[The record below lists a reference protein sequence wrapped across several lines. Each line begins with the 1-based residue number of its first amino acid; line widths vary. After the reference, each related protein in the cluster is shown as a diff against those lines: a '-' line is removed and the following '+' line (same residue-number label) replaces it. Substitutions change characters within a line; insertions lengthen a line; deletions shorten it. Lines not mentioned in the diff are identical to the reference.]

1 MSVDDNETLLGVSP
15 GGAIDTEAD
24 DATVNVDNLPPDEG
38 NTVEEIDFDQ
48 SIEEIVPEDSDSD
61 LEDEEGDNA

>member
-1 MSVDDNETLLGVSP
+1 MSTYDHETLLDVSP
-15 GGAIDTEAD
+15 DDTIDTEAD